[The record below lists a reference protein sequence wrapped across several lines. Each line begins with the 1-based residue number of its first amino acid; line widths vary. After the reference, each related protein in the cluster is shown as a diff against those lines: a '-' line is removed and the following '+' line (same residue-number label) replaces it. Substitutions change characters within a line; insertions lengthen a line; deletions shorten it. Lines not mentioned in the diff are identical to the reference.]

1 MSDNN
6 VRLDW
11 NGPACQREI
20 QALIKRGLYSAGLLV
35 QRRAKELL
43 SVSGTGGGKGKKRKR
58 KYGSEP
64 SAPGEPPRKQR
75 GTLRASVS
83 VDADDKECRVGTN
96 LKYGLYLELGTR
108 KLKARPWLRRALAET
123 ESKIKPIFEQLI
135 NALKAKP

>member
-43 SVSGTGGGKGKKRKR
+43 STSGTGGGKGKKR

-75 GTLRASVS
+75 GTLRASVA
-83 VDADDKECRVGTN
+83 VDANEKECRVGTN

-135 NALKAKP
+135 NALKVKP